1 VLALL
6 LLLLR
11 RRMNPLTRSS
21 DGRQMIVTSDH
32 SRRLADLHRRWT
44 ITDEIVGAVARVAR
58 RVTAA
63 ADVVEAA
70 GHADSGT
77 GSGQLR
83 QHMTATARV
92 LEILTQ
98 ITLRNR
104 SAKCYD
110 FILRLERLSQ
120 SELALQHS
128 FRRHDN
134 LTSKRSVGTRKRIY
148 KIYNRVLVFP
158 FSHFFLR
165 FSFHKPLDMHRAAV
179 APNICAS
186 LLCEYYYYTRPV
198 ESNIIVQL
206 CNS

>member
-1 VLALL
+1 
-6 LLLLR
+6 
-11 RRMNPLTRSS
+11 
-21 DGRQMIVTSDH
+21 MIVTSDH

-134 LTSKRSVGTRKRIY
+134 ITSKRSVGTRKRIY
-148 KIYNRVLVFP
+148 KIYKQPSSCFPIFP
-158 FSHFFLR
+158 FLF
-165 FSFHKPLDMHRAAV
+165 
-179 APNICAS
+179 CAFPSIS
-186 LLCEYYYYTRPV
+186 L
-198 ESNIIVQL
+198 
-206 CNS
+206 